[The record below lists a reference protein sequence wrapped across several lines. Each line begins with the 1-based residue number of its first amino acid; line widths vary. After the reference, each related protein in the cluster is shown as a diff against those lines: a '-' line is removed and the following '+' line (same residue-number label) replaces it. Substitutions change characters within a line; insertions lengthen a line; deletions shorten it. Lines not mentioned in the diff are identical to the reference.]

1 MTGRPRTASDAA
13 IFDAISA
20 VIDEA
25 GPAGLTLAAVAD
37 RVGVSAPALT
47 QRFGTKRKMLLAY
60 AAASAGSVT
69 EMFEA
74 ARERTTPL
82 AAMYDALVALASP
95 ATSRAGLA
103 NSLAFLQLDLT
114 DPDFGERAARHSSE
128 VRDQLHALVRDAER
142 RGELAPTIEAAV
154 LADLVYTTYNGSL
167 ITWAIDGTG
176 TLENWLRARLDA
188 ALAPHRPR

>member
-142 RGELAPTIEAAV
+142 RGELAPTIESAV